1 MDMSPPKD
9 SAAFNVDVRLRDT
22 IIEWDNQKVN
32 DHNLSKMLALR
43 IERESTLNPF
53 QSTENAHIKFYLV
66 SKQHMI

>member
-1 MDMSPPKD
+1 MSPPKD

-53 QSTENAHIKFYLV
+53 QSTENAQIHN
-66 SKQHMI
+66 